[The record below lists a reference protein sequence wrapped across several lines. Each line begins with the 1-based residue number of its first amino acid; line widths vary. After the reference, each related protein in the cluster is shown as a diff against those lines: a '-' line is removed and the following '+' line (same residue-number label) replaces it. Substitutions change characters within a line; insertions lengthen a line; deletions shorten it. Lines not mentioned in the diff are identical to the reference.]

1 VDRFLFRKPKTEI
14 ENRKEFALFDWLFEG
29 RTSVYAVLAALAVF
43 LLVIWWQTRKRWLLL
58 GVAVAAGLI
67 GLYALL
73 DKAVE
78 TDREQIVR
86 KVNEMAAAVN
96 ARNLDALF
104 ENISENFRTPLGK
117 DKQQFRGFVEHYVNG
132 GIVQNA
138 RVWDIEF
145 EDRPSPEHPPA
156 RVFFR
161 AKAEESGRAL
171 FADCETTFGF
181 DSQHGWRLRSIRLFK
196 PQTTEEWPIQ
206 F

>member
-1 VDRFLFRKPKTEI
+1 M
-14 ENRKEFALFDWLFEG
+14 FDWLFEG
-29 RTSVYAVLAALAVF
+29 RTGVYAVLAALVVF

-58 GVAVAAGLI
+58 GVAVAVALI

-73 DKAVE
+73 DKVVE

-96 ARNLDALF
+96 SRNLDALF
-104 ENISENFRTPLGK
+104 ENISENFRSPLGK
-117 DKQQFRGFVEHYVNG
+117 DKQQFRDFVGHYVNG
-132 GIVQNA
+132 GIVQNV

-145 EDRPSPEHPPA
+145 DDSPSRENPPA

-161 AKAEESGRAL
+161 ARAEENGRGL
-171 FADCETTFGF
+171 FADCETMWGF

-206 F
+206 L